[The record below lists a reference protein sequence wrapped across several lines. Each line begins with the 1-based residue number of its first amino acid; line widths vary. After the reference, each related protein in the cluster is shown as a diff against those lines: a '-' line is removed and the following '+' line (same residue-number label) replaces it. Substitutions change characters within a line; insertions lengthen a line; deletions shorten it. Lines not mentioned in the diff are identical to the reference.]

1 MKLILTENCA
11 SLTGA
16 LGKGY
21 GYAVRK
27 SKYGFYGYRYGHGH
41 VPPDGHL
48 RFIIACAKL
57 AQARTHI
64 VDIQLPERE
73 FRDALTEADIYGIGP
88 VGTYNAT
95 RVIEFLRTY
104 RHLQPR
110 LMQYYE
116 L

>member
-1 MKLILTENCA
+1 MELFLSKKCISLIG
-11 SLTGA
+11 SIDKSTGYSIRHR
-16 LGKGY
+16 GKRFFGM
-21 GYAVRK
+21 RSPK
-27 SKYGFYGYRYGHGH
+27 GF

-73 FRDALTEADIYGIGP
+73 FRDALAEADIYGIGP
-88 VGTYNAT
+88 VGTYNAE
-95 RVIEFLRTY
+95 RVIELMRFY
-104 RHLQPR
+104 SFHEPK
-110 LMQYYE
+110 LMQYYG

>member
-1 MKLILTENCA
+1 MKIILSENCA

-27 SKYGFYGYRYGHGH
+27 HIKGFYGVRFSRGH

-57 AQARTHI
+57 AQMRTHI
-64 VDIQLPERE
+64 VDIQLTERE
-73 FRDALTEADIYGIGP
+73 FRDALTEANIHGVGP

-95 RVIEFLRTY
+95 RVNEFMRFYSSLSPT
-104 RHLQPR
+104 

>member
-16 LGKGY
+16 LGKDY
-21 GYAVRK
+21 GYAVQKRK
-27 SKYGFYGYRYGHGH
+27 SGFYGARFSRGH

-57 AQARTHI
+57 AQMRTHI

-73 FRDALTEADIYGIGP
+73 FRDALTEADIHGIGP
-88 VGTYNAT
+88 VGTYNAA

-104 RHLQPR
+104 RHLQPK
-110 LMQYYE
+110 LMQYYDE
-116 L
+116 

>member
-1 MKLILTENCA
+1 MKLILTKKCA
-11 SLTGA
+11 SFTGS

-21 GYAVRK
+21 GYAVQKRK
-27 SKYGFYGYRYGHGH
+27 SGFYGVRFSRGH

-57 AQARTHI
+57 AQMRTHI
-64 VDIQLPERE
+64 VDIQLTERE
-73 FRDALTEADIYGIGP
+73 FRNALAEADIYGVGP
-88 VGTYNAT
+88 VGTYNAK
-95 RVIEFLRTY
+95 RVIELMRFY
-104 RHLQPR
+104 SFHNPK

>member
-1 MKLILTENCA
+1 MKLILTQQCA
-11 SLTGA
+11 SFTGS
-16 LGKGY
+16 LGTGY
-21 GYAVRK
+21 GYHVQHRK
-27 SKYGFYGYRYGHGH
+27 HGFFSKRNSLGH

-64 VDIQLPERE
+64 VDIQLPEKE
-73 FRDALTEADIYGIGP
+73 FRNALAEADIYGVGP
-88 VGTYNAT
+88 VGTYNAK
-95 RVIEFLRTY
+95 RVIEFMRTY

>member
-1 MKLILTENCA
+1 MRLFLSENCA

-27 SKYGFYGYRYGHGH
+27 SKHGFYGYRYGHGH

-57 AQARTHI
+57 AQMRTHI
-64 VDIQLPERE
+64 VDIQLPEKE
-73 FRDALTEADIYGIGP
+73 FRNALTEADIYGIGP
-88 VGTYNAT
+88 VGTYNAK
-95 RVIEFLRTY
+95 RVIELMRFY
-104 RHLQPR
+104 SFHNPK